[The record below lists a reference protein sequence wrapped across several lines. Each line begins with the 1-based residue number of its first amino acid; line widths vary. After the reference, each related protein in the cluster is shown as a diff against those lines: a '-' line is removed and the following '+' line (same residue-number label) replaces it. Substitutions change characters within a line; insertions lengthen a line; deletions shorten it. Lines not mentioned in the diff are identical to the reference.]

1 MQQIFSAASLKN
13 RGTFCNQVYVPSE
26 QNSYYSKL
34 YIDNQTLLSILKNS
48 TVKIPYLL
56 SPSEL
61 NDVEQLQNADILP
74 PVRQYRAY
82 KDELENWELRDNSST
97 VSVAEFARE
106 YQTDWLENK
115 TAEQLE
121 AMERTAFLLPDNSLL
136 FYDLLL
142 YEN

>member
-1 MQQIFSAASLKN
+1 M
-13 RGTFCNQVYVPSE
+13 
-26 QNSYYSKL
+26 
-34 YIDNQTLLSILKNS
+34 
-48 TVKIPYLL
+48 
-56 SPSEL
+56 
-61 NDVEQLQNADILP
+61 EQLQNADILP
-74 PVRQYRAY
+74 PVRQYRSY

-115 TAEQLE
+115 TPEQLE